1 MINILIM
8 KLLYVGEHYIK
19 RFIQL
24 DNGDLFN
31 QKGEGKFR
39 IIDMSEYNLYDVP
52 IVEGKGDIIKKLN
65 GNKIWIK
72 NYRVIEIWSF

>member
-1 MINILIM
+1 M
-8 KLLYVGEHYIK
+8 KWLYVGEHYIK

>member
-1 MINILIM
+1 MRA
-8 KLLYVGEHYIK
+8 LYVGEHYIK

-24 DNGDLFN
+24 DNGDLFT

-39 IIDMSEYNLYDVP
+39 IKDMSEYNLYDVR

-65 GNKIWIK
+65 GNKI
-72 NYRVIEIWSF
+72 

>member
-1 MINILIM
+1 MSNISIM

-24 DNGDLFN
+24 DNGDLFTQN
-31 QKGEGKFR
+31 GEGKFR

-65 GNKIWIK
+65 GNKI
-72 NYRVIEIWSF
+72 

>member
-1 MINILIM
+1 MRA
-8 KLLYVGEHYIK
+8 LYVGEHYIK

-31 QKGEGKFR
+31 QNGEGKFR

-52 IVEGKGDIIKKLN
+52 IVEGKADIIKKLN
-65 GNKIWIK
+65 GNKI
-72 NYRVIEIWSF
+72 

>member
-1 MINILIM
+1 M

-31 QKGEGKFR
+31 QNGEGKFR